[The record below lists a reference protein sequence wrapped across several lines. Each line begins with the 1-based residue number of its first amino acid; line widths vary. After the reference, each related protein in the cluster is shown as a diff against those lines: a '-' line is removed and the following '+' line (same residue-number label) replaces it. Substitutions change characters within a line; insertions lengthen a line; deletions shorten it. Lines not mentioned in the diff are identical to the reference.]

1 VRLWCGVAGDSEW
14 ALRLPSAVP
23 GVLLVPA
30 MAWLAALW
38 LGRGAALPAAWLAA
52 GSPYLVWYSQEAR
65 CYSLLMLCVVL
76 SCVALLSLARRPGAR
91 AALVYGAA
99 AAAGLLSSFSF
110 VMIAPLHLRWWLGD
124 REERGRRIR
133 LLALTAAGL
142 ALVALPWAPRLLRVW
157 DWHRLGPGSTFAEAA
172 PLRGNTTFH
181 AGAIPFALHA
191 FAVGYTLGPSLREL
205 RAAASPRTLAH
216 HAPGIAAVALVFGA
230 LGGLGLVE
238 ISRRRRLA
246 DLALWVVVPA
256 LIVSYFALRNFKV
269 FHPRYLSVSFPGF
282 LLALAAAFAALG
294 RRARVAAG
302 AAVGVIWAVSLHHAY
317 FDSRYAKEDYRSA
330 AALIRERGAQGEVLL
345 SVNSDE
351 PMVYYY
357 RGPLPQTRL
366 WLGFAGHPDLD
377 RRLTEALGNVPGV
390 WVVLS
395 RPEDLDPGD
404 RFARAL
410 DARYS
415 GAQRWSFAGV
425 RVWHIRR
432 S

>member
-1 VRLWCGVAGDSEW
+1 
-14 ALRLPSAVP
+14 
-23 GVLLVPA
+23 

-216 HAPGIAAVALVFGA
+216 HAPGIAA
-230 LGGLGLVE
+230 
-238 ISRRRRLA
+238 
-246 DLALWVVVPA
+246 
-256 LIVSYFALRNFKV
+256 
-269 FHPRYLSVSFPGF
+269 
-282 LLALAAAFAALG
+282 
-294 RRARVAAG
+294 ARVAAG